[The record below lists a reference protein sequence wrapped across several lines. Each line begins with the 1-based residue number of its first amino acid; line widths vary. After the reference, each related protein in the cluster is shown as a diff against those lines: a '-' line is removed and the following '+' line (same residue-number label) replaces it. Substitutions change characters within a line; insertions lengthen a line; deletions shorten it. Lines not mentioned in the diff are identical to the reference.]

1 MPWFNSNTLFVSAS
15 LFCLPLLVLCF
26 VLSLPFLTFAIVS
39 LYSIAWIA
47 YYFMAQT
54 DAEFNLPY
62 NPTRVIKINIAIFE
76 IIFGWFTYMPMIVSY
91 LYWRY
96 WKMGTDGFKQ
106 IVSFDI
112 PYHGSSKLDVYH
124 PPKKSNGELSPII
137 VFIYG
142 GSWSSGSKLIYTT
155 LANTLRELGYVVVVP
170 DYRKYPQVKIDGIYE
185 DIREAIKW
193 THKHASDING
203 DPELIFVMGH
213 SAGAQLAAQVVL
225 SDIIEQVKYND
236 SMHYIQSPPFVSKKH
251 DPSMKNT
258 KNHMIDHK
266 NKPRDFLPLVEGL
279 LLFSG
284 VYDIASHYIHETSR
298 GVEKVSA
305 MARAM
310 GSTTEGYI
318 KNSPL
323 HLIEKNEKL
332 FATSDDL
339 LDLWPR
345 ILLLHGQK
353 DTTVGM
359 DQSASMFNTL
369 GKLFSLERRQELD
382 VRMRL
387 YKRMAHGEPVTS
399 LMSNMFAKK
408 SEKNLLLKD
417 IQEFID
423 LPQDDL

>member
-1 MPWFNSNTLFVSAS
+1 
-15 LFCLPLLVLCF
+15 
-26 VLSLPFLTFAIVS
+26 
-39 LYSIAWIA
+39 
-47 YYFMAQT
+47 MAQT

-62 NPTRVIKINIAIFE
+62 NPTRIIKINIAIFE
-76 IIFGWFTYMPMIVSY
+76 IIFGWFTYLPMIVSY

-96 WKMGTDGFKQ
+96 WKVGAERFKE
-106 IVSFDI
+106 IVSVDI
-112 PYHGSSKLDVYH
+112 PYCKSSKLDVYH
-124 PPKKSNGELSPII
+124 PTKKSNGESSPII
-137 VFIYG
+137 IFIYG
-142 GSWSSGSKLIYTT
+142 GSWSSGTKLIYTT

-170 DYRKYPQVKIDGIYE
+170 DYRKYPEVKIDGMYE
-185 DIREAIKW
+185 DIRDAIKW
-193 THKHASDING
+193 THRHASEING

-225 SDIIEQVKYND
+225 SDIIEQVKYHESNQ
-236 SMHYIQSPPFVSKKH
+236 YAQSPPFVSKKH
-251 DPSMKNT
+251 DPSMKEIQN
-258 KNHMIDHK
+258 NNN

-284 VYDIASHYIHETSR
+284 VYDIASHLIHETSR

-305 MARAM
+305 MSRAM
-310 GSTTEGYI
+310 GSSTEGYK

-323 HLIEKNEKL
+323 HLIEKHESL

-369 GKLFSLERRQELD
+369 GKLFSMERRQELD

-399 LMSNMFAKK
+399 LMSNMFTKK

-423 LPQDDL
+423 LPQDDA